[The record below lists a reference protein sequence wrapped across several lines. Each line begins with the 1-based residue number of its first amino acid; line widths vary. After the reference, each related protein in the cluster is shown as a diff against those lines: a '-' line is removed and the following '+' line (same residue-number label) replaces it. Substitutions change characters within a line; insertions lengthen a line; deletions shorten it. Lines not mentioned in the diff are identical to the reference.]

1 MASVRV
7 AFNQDIKS
15 IEADPSKVDVWF
27 LYWVLKAYESVILTD
42 GVKKGATVHSIL
54 SRSLESLEIPLPLLD
69 EQRRIANVVG
79 VQMAAV
85 KRARAAAKAQLEAAK
100 ALPAALLRRVFSEE
114 L

>member
-15 IEADPSKVDVWF
+15 IEPDPARVDVWF
-27 LYWVLKAYESVILTD
+27 LYWVLKAYESVIL
-42 GVKKGATVHSIL
+42 
-54 SRSLESLEIPLPLLD
+54 IPLPFLD
-69 EQRRIANVVG
+69 DQRRIANVVG

-85 KRARAAAKAQLEAAK
+85 KRAWAAAEAQLEAAK
-100 ALPAALLRRVFSEE
+100 ALQAALLRRALSEE